1 MPIGGTTDYAV
12 SIFYSFIKKEVFKCF
27 LNKETK
33 LPMIYIEDVL
43 RSIWM
48 LMKADKN
55 ILRIKSSYNLSAFSF
70 TPNELYLNLQKRFKN
85 FKIFYESDYRQ
96 KIADSWPNEINDN
109 YSRKD
114 WGWKPKY
121 SFDEM
126 VEEMIKKVSNK
137 LNNE

>member
-1 MPIGGTTDYAV
+1 
-12 SIFYSFIKKEVFKCF
+12 
-27 LNKETK
+27 
-33 LPMIYIEDVL
+33 MIYIEDAL
-43 RSIWM
+43 RSIMM

-55 ILRIKSSYNLSAFSF
+55 NLRIKSSYNLSAFSF

-85 FKIFYESDYRQ
+85 FKILYKSDYRQ
-96 KIADSWPNEINDN
+96 KIADSWPNNINDN